1 MEKLRRLY
9 GEMTRSQK
17 KDLHRILIGAAIFIL
32 GEVLSHLVPF
42 FSGYGGLIVFLP
54 AWLVLGLG
62 VLKEAAINIKNGQVF
77 DENFLMCIASIGAFF
92 TGDYPEAV
100 AVMLFYQV
108 GELFEHCAV
117 DRSRRSITEL
127 MNLAP
132 DVAYV
137 RRDGQLV
144 EEDPAAIEPGSIIVV
159 RPGERVPLDG
169 IVTEGSSMLDTSALT
184 GEPVPQPVSAGSEVL
199 SGSINQ
205 SGVLEVRVSKPY
217 EESTVARIM
226 ELVENAAS
234 KKAKTEAFI
243 TRFARVYT
251 PAVVIC
257 AALLAFIPPLILH
270 QPFGGWI
277 HRALCF
283 LVVSCPCALVISVP
297 LSFFGGIGG
306 ASKQGILAKGS
317 NSLEMLASVGV
328 AIMDKTGTLTK
339 GTFAVTEVHPVEI
352 TREELLLKAALCEYY
367 SGHPISQ
374 SLRGA
379 CKEALD
385 PGRIADYQETAG
397 HGVTAL
403 VDGKQVLCGN
413 ARLMEQHG
421 ISVPE
426 QTSPGTVVHL
436 SEDGVYRGYILI
448 ADEIKPTSKETVQA
462 LNQMGIQTVMLTG
475 DSLSSAKPV
484 ADFLGISQLHAGL
497 LPQDKVS
504 LCEKIMEESNA
515 SGKKVLFVGDG
526 INDAPVL
533 MLADV
538 GAAMGGVGS
547 DAAIEAAELVLM
559 DDNPKKLVTAI
570 QIARKTVRIVRE
582 NIVFALA
589 VKLVVL
595 ALSALDITGMWL
607 AVFAD
612 VGVAVL
618 AILNAMRCQA
628 VADRFSPTRR
638 NSPHQS
644 N

>member
-17 KDLHRILIGAAIFIL
+17 KDLHRILTGAGIFIL
-32 GEVLSHLVPF
+32 GEILTGLVPF
-42 FSGYGGLIVFLP
+42 FDGYGGLLIFLP
-54 AWLVLGLG
+54 AWLILGFG
-62 VLKEAAINIKNGQVF
+62 VLKEAVLNIKNGQVF

-92 TGDYPEAV
+92 TGDYGEAV

-137 RRDGQLV
+137 RRDGEIV
-144 EEDPAAIEPGSIIVV
+144 EADPADIQSDSIIVV

-169 IVTEGSSMLDTSALT
+169 VVVEGSSMLDTSALT
-184 GEPVPQPVSAGSEVL
+184 GEPVPRSAVPGSEVL

-205 SGVLEVRVSKPY
+205 SGVLDIRVMRPY

-251 PAVVIC
+251 PAVVL
-257 AALLAFIPPLILH
+257 AAVLLAFLPPLILH
-270 QPFGGWI
+270 EPFGGWI
-277 HRALCF
+277 HRALMF

-306 ASKQGILAKGS
+306 ASRRGILAKGS
-317 NSLEMLASVGV
+317 NSLETLSKVGTV
-328 AIMDKTGTLTK
+328 IMDKTGTLTK
-339 GTFAVTEVHPVEI
+339 GTFSVTEVHPEGL
-352 TREELLLKAALCEYY
+352 TEEELLEKAALCEYY

-374 SLRGA
+374 SLRAA
-379 CKEALD
+379 CVSELD
-385 PGRIADYQETAG
+385 AARISDYQETAG

-403 VDGKQVLCGN
+403 VDGRKILCGN
-413 ARLMEQHG
+413 ARLMERHG
-421 ISVPE
+421 IQTPE
-426 QTSPGTVVHL
+426 VTHPGTVVHL
-436 SEDGVYRGYILI
+436 SEDGVYCGYILI
-448 ADEIKPTSKETVQA
+448 SDELKPTSKETVQT
-462 LNQMGIQTVMLTG
+462 LNRMGIQTVMLTG
-475 DSLSSAKPV
+475 DSPASAKPV
-484 ADFLGISQLHAGL
+484 ADTLGITRLHAGL
-497 LPQDKVS
+497 LPQDKVD
-504 LCEKIMEESNA
+504 LCEKIMKENAA
-515 SGKKVLFVGDG
+515 SGKKTLFVGDG

-533 MLADV
+533 MLADI

-547 DAAIEAAELVLM
+547 DAAIEAADLVLM
-559 DDNPKKLVTAI
+559 DDNPRKLVTAI
-570 QIARKTVRIVRE
+570 RIARKTVGIVYQ
-582 NIVFALA
+582 NIVFALV
-589 VKLVVL
+589 VKLAILV
-595 ALSALDITGMWL
+595 LSALGITGMWM

-612 VGVAVL
+612 VGVAML
-618 AILNAMRCQA
+618 AILNAMRCG
-628 VADRFSPTRR
+628 RIKE
-638 NSPHQS
+638 
-644 N
+644 

>member
-1 MEKLRRLY
+1 MEKLQRIYR
-9 GEMTRSQK
+9 EMTRSQK
-17 KDLHRILIGAAIFIL
+17 KDLHRILLGAGIFVL
-32 GEVLSHLVPF
+32 GIILSHLVPF
-42 FSGYGGLIVFLP
+42 FDGYGGLIIFLP
-54 AWLVLGLG
+54 AWLVLGFG
-62 VLKEAAINIKNGQVF
+62 VLKEAVINIKNGQVF
-77 DENFLMCIASIGAFF
+77 DENFLMSIASIGAFF
-92 TGDYPEAV
+92 TGDYAEAV

-132 DVAYV
+132 DVAYI
-137 RRDGQLV
+137 RRDGELV
-144 EEDPAAIEPGSIIVV
+144 EEDPADIEPGSIIVV

-169 IVTEGSSMLDTSALT
+169 VVVEGSSMLDTSALT
-184 GEPVPQPVSAGSEVL
+184 GEPVPQPVRPGSEVI
-199 SGSINQ
+199 SGCINQ
-205 SGVLEVRVSKPY
+205 SGVLDIRVSKPF
-217 EESTVARIM
+217 EESTVSRIM

-234 KKAKTEAFI
+234 KKARTEAFI

-251 PAVVIC
+251 PAVVLG
-257 AALLAFIPPLILH
+257 AVLLAVIPPLVLH

-277 HRALCF
+277 HRALMF

-306 ASKQGILAKGS
+306 ASKRGVLAKGS
-317 NSLEMLASVGV
+317 NSLETLSKVGTV
-328 AIMDKTGTLTK
+328 IMDKTGTLTK
-339 GTFAVTEVHPVEI
+339 GTFAVTDVQPVGI
-352 TREELLLKAALCEYY
+352 TREELILKAALCEYY

-374 SLRGA
+374 SLRAA
-379 CKEALD
+379 CGETLD
-385 PGRIADYQETAG
+385 PERIADYHETAG

-413 ARLMEQHG
+413 ARLMEQCG
-421 ISVPE
+421 ITVPE
-426 QTSPGTVVHL
+426 KAVPGTVVHL
-436 SEDGVYRGYILI
+436 AEDGIYRGYILI
-448 ADEIKPTSKETVQA
+448 SDEIKPTSKETVQT
-462 LNQMGIQTVMLTG
+462 LNRMGIRTVMLTG

-484 ADFLGISQLHAGL
+484 ADSLGIAQLHAGL

-504 LCEKIMEESNA
+504 LCEKVMKEGA
-515 SGKKVLFVGDG
+515 DSGKKTLFVGDG

-547 DAAIEAAELVLM
+547 DAAIEAADLVLM

-570 QIARKTVRIVRE
+570 KIARKTVRIVYE

-589 VKLVVL
+589 VKLAIL
-595 ALSALDITGMWL
+595 ALSALGITGMWL

-612 VGVAVL
+612 VGVAML
-618 AILNAMRCQA
+618 AILNAMRCGRIK
-628 VADRFSPTRR
+628 D
-638 NSPHQS
+638 
-644 N
+644 

>member
-17 KDLHRILIGAAIFIL
+17 KDLHRILIGTGIFIL
-32 GEVLSHLVPF
+32 GVVLAGLVPF
-42 FSGYGGLIVFLP
+42 FDGYGGLIIFLP
-54 AWLVLGLG
+54 AWLVLGFG
-62 VLKEAAINIKNGQVF
+62 VLKEAVLNIKNGQVF

-92 TGDYPEAV
+92 TGDYAEAV

-137 RRDGQLV
+137 RRDGEIV
-144 EEDPAAIEPGSIIVV
+144 EEDPADIQSDSIIVV

-169 IVTEGSSMLDTSALT
+169 VVVEGSSMLDTSALT
-184 GEPVPQPVSAGSEVL
+184 GEPVPRSAVPGSEVL

-205 SGVLEVRVSKPY
+205 SGVLDIRVMRPY

-251 PAVVIC
+251 PAVVL
-257 AALLAFIPPLILH
+257 AAVLLAFLPPLILH
-270 QPFGGWI
+270 EPFGGWI
-277 HRALCF
+277 HRALTF

-306 ASKQGILAKGS
+306 ASRRGILAKGS
-317 NSLEMLASVGV
+317 NSLETLSKVGTV
-328 AIMDKTGTLTK
+328 IMDKTGTLTK
-339 GTFAVTEVHPVEI
+339 GTFSVTEVHPEGL
-352 TREELLLKAALCEYY
+352 TEEELLEKAALCEYY

-374 SLRGA
+374 SLRAA
-379 CKEALD
+379 CKAELD
-385 PGRIADYQETAG
+385 AARISDYQETAG

-403 VDGKQVLCGN
+403 VDGRKILCGN
-413 ARLMEQHG
+413 ARLMERHG
-421 ISVPE
+421 IQTPE
-426 QTSPGTVVHL
+426 VTHPGTVVHL
-436 SEDGVYRGYILI
+436 SEDGVYCGYILI
-448 ADEIKPTSKETVQA
+448 SDELKPTSKETVQT
-462 LNQMGIQTVMLTG
+462 LNRMGIQTVMLTG
-475 DSLSSAKPV
+475 DSPASAKPV
-484 ADFLGISQLHAGL
+484 ADTLGITRLHAGL
-497 LPQDKVS
+497 LPQDKVD
-504 LCEKIMEESNA
+504 LCEKIMKENAA
-515 SGKKVLFVGDG
+515 SGKKTLFVGDG

-533 MLADV
+533 MLADI

-547 DAAIEAAELVLM
+547 DAAIEAADLVLM
-559 DDNPKKLVTAI
+559 DDNPRKLVTAI
-570 QIARKTVRIVRE
+570 RIARKTVAIVYE
-582 NIVFALA
+582 NIVFALV
-589 VKLVVL
+589 VKLAILV
-595 ALSALDITGMWL
+595 LSALGITGMWL

-612 VGVAVL
+612 VGVAML
-618 AILNAMRCQA
+618 AILNAMRCG
-628 VADRFSPTRR
+628 RIKE
-638 NSPHQS
+638 
-644 N
+644 